1 LKVPGPR
8 HRITRI
14 AANLDGQLTHD
25 GVASERSDL
34 CDLRPAVMVGR
45 DSVMADASAIMRV
58 LKDGLISMLA
68 RCLSST
74 AGRGNTRLGP

>member
-1 LKVPGPR
+1 MR
-8 HRITRI
+8 YWRSRCD
-14 AANLDGQLTHD
+14 LDGQLTHD
-25 GVASERSDL
+25 DVAGERSDL

-74 AGRGNTRLGP
+74 AGRGNTGLWP

>member
-45 DSVMADASAIMRV
+45 DSVMADVSAI
-58 LKDGLISMLA
+58 
-68 RCLSST
+68 T
-74 AGRGNTRLGP
+74 APNGGSRRSRRSQRGH